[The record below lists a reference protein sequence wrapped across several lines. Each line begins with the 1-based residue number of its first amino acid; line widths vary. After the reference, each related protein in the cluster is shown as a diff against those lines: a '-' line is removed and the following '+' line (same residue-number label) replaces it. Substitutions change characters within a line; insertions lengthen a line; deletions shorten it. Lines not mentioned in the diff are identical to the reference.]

1 MAQRAPFALAVFRE
15 SLRLYPP
22 VVIDSRVVH
31 ERFEIAGYTVDPGL
45 IVATSLLHLSRNPER
60 YPEPDEWRPQ
70 RWLEH
75 DRKPTAIE
83 NCQFGGGPHFC
94 LGYHVALLEGAM
106 FLVHVA
112 RTLSE
117 WGQRPLPLGPIPRPS
132 FLPLTHPPSK
142 AQIGLG

>member
-1 MAQRAPFALAVFRE
+1 MFRE

-22 VVIDSRVVH
+22 VVTDSRVVH
-31 ERFEIAGYTVDPGL
+31 EPFEIEGYTVEPGAV
-45 IVATSLLHLSRNPER
+45 IATSLLHLSRDPGR
-60 YPEPDEWRPQ
+60 FPDPDAWQPQ

-75 DRKPTAIE
+75 DRKPTALE

-112 RTLSE
+112 RSLGE
-117 WGQRPLPLGPIPRPS
+117 WGQRPRALGPMPKPS
-132 FLPLTHPPSK
+132 FLPLAHPPAK
-142 AQIGLG
+142 AKIGLS